1 MTQGSTAGS
10 SGEASPGTV
19 TVVGTGRA
27 GAVPD
32 TLVLDLQLEGRGAT
46 VAEALDTLTRASQ
59 ACHDALPDVSLRTH
73 GLGVHPRHDHH
84 GTQVG
89 HSAYQSLQLRT
100 AGPAGAGEIV
110 QRLSQ
115 VVGDALG
122 VNGLRAELSDTGD
135 LDRRARE
142 LAFSDARARAEQ
154 YAALA
159 DRAVVGVRSVR
170 EHVDGPVHPFPGAEP
185 RTAMASG
192 PVVEAADHEVT
203 VTVEVTW
210 VLGG

>member
-1 MTQGSTAGS
+1 MTSETS
-10 SGEASPGTV
+10 SVPDTV
-19 TVVGTGRA
+19 VVVGTGRA

-32 TLVLDLQLEGRGAT
+32 TLVLDLQLEGHGST
-46 VAEALDTLTRASQ
+46 VAEALETLSRASR
-59 ACHDALPDVSLRTH
+59 ACHDALPDVALRTH

-84 GTQVG
+84 GTGRVVG
-89 HSAYQSLQLRT
+89 HTAYQSLQVRT
-100 AGPAGAGEIV
+100 ADPSGAGDLV

-115 VVGDALG
+115 VVGDSLG
-122 VNGLRAELSDTGD
+122 VNGLRAELSDTTE

-142 LAFSDARARAEQ
+142 LAFADARARAEQ

-159 DRAVVGVRSVR
+159 DRAVVSLTSVR
-170 EHVDGPVHPFPGAEP
+170 EVVDGPAQPFPRAEA
-185 RTAMASG
+185 RMAMAGG

-210 VLGG
+210 QLGG